1 MKNIFKYI
9 ICKIHSNGGLIN
21 TFSSLPLSLICIERE
36 KKKNLTHSF
45 KLNEDESFYG
55 QDLILLHITMY
66 IAMSLNDV
74 TTYLSKSTDCFG
86 KFCSIPWL
94 WRVFMVHA
102 NKYAMVT
109 NKFNQVKKKK
119 KSYNAIERTLILN
132 QNQILTR
139 IQGGIWS
146 KI

>member
-1 MKNIFKYI
+1 
-9 ICKIHSNGGLIN
+9 
-21 TFSSLPLSLICIERE
+21 
-36 KKKNLTHSF
+36 
-45 KLNEDESFYG
+45 
-55 QDLILLHITMY
+55 
-66 IAMSLNDV
+66 
-74 TTYLSKSTDCFG
+74 
-86 KFCSIPWL
+86 
-94 WRVFMVHA
+94 MVHA